1 MESELNLRK
10 LPLEKPGVGLRKD
23 HYRQII
29 EGKPNLG
36 FLEVH
41 SENYFGFGP
50 ELDLLK
56 AASSIYPISLHGVG
70 LSLGSYDKVP
80 KRHLKSLKKLVD
92 YINPSVVSDHATWAL
107 SGNAHMNDLLPI
119 PYNKESL
126 AALCDNVNRTQD
138 YLGRQILI
146 ENPSTYLQ
154 FKSEMPEYEF
164 ISKAADRCDCKILL
178 DVNNIYVNAMNHKL
192 DAKDFIDNIDA
203 SKIGEIH
210 LAGHS
215 VESIEGVEVRIDTH
229 DKIVVDEVWDLY
241 DYTIRTKGALPTLI
255 EWDKNIPSLDVLLLE
270 AKKAKDIIDL
280 NMEENAA

>member
-1 MESELNLRK
+1 MGSEMNLRK

-29 EGKPNLG
+29 EGKPDLG

-56 AASSIYPISLHGVG
+56 AASIIYPISLHGVG

-80 KRHLKSLKKLVD
+80 QNHLKLLKRLVD

-107 SGNAHMNDLLPI
+107 SGNAHMNDLLPL
-119 PYNKESL
+119 PYNEESL

-164 ISKAADRCDCKILL
+164 ISKAADRCGCKILL

-192 DAKDFIDNIDA
+192 DAKKFIDNVDA
-203 SKIGEIH
+203 NKIGEIH

-215 VESIEGVEVRIDTH
+215 LENIEGVEIRIDTH
-229 DKIVVDEVWDLY
+229 DKKVVDEVWDLY
-241 DYTIRTKGALPTLI
+241 DYAIRTKGAVPTLI
-255 EWDKNIPSLDVLLLE
+255 EWDKNIPSLTILLSE
-270 AKKAKDIIDL
+270 AKKAEDIIY
-280 NMEENAA
+280 NRREKNVA

>member
-1 MESELNLRK
+1 MNLRK
-10 LPLEKPGVGLRKD
+10 LPLDKPGVGLRKD

-29 EGKPNLG
+29 EDKPNLG

-56 AASSIYPISLHGVG
+56 AASNIYPISLHGVG
-70 LSLGSYDKVP
+70 LSLGSYEPVSQA
-80 KRHLKSLKKLVD
+80 HLKSLKKLVD
-92 YINPSVVSDHATWAL
+92 YINPSIVSDHVSWAL
-107 SGNAHMNDLLPI
+107 SGNAHLNDLLPL
-119 PYNKESL
+119 PYNQESL
-126 AALCDNVNRTQD
+126 NALCDNVNRTQD

-154 FKSEMPEYEF
+154 FKSQMPEHEF
-164 ISKAADRCDCKILL
+164 ISKAADRCGCKILL

-192 DAKDFIDNIDA
+192 DAKEFIDNIDA

-215 VESIEGVEVRIDTH
+215 LENIEGVEVRIDTH
-229 DKIVVDEVWDLY
+229 DKLVVDAVWDLY

-255 EWDKNIPSLDVLLLE
+255 EWDKNIPSLDILLSE
-270 AKKAKDIIDL
+270 AQKAENIIR
-280 NMEENAA
+280 NMREKNVA